1 LADEV
6 REAESALDELQ
17 GYDPK
22 RVFVRIL
29 ESRVEFVGHEGES
42 ETDRRVGLFR
52 TQPQTVATF
61 ADLPQEIQDR
71 INVLQITNIGDMG
84 IKDVGARIGDNTYV
98 VYL

>member
-1 LADEV
+1 LVDEV
-6 REAESALDELQ
+6 RTAESALDELQ

-42 ETDRRVGLFR
+42 EYDRRSGFFR